1 MPTISVFWVSALRTA
16 ARSPRIGERRRFYLV
31 LAAGA
36 LFVLVYIVS
45 ALFVTVV
52 RGKLKT
58 SMWQSKG

>member
-36 LFVLVYIVS
+36 LYRQVFI
-45 ALFVTVV
+45 V

-58 SMWQSKG
+58 SFGGKQKDGVGDA

>member
-1 MPTISVFWVSALRTA
+1 MPTISVFLVSAVRTA

-36 LFVLVYIVS
+36 LFGLVYIVR

-58 SMWQSKG
+58 SMWQ